1 MLFIFSTPVLVNM
14 WKPKGPGKSTYP
26 LSANAN
32 VLPSTFRSFCPNI
45 YVRGGGTFHPN
56 MYVSV
61 VPAGIGGGGL
71 PKVAEST
78 LSLAESGYV
87 NLPGAEA

>member
-32 VLPSTFRSFCPNI
+32 VLPTTFRCFRPNI
-45 YVRGGGTFHPN
+45 YVRGGWHFPPQ
-56 MYVSV
+56 YVR
-61 VPAGIGGGGL
+61 
-71 PKVAEST
+71 
-78 LSLAESGYV
+78 
-87 NLPGAEA
+87 